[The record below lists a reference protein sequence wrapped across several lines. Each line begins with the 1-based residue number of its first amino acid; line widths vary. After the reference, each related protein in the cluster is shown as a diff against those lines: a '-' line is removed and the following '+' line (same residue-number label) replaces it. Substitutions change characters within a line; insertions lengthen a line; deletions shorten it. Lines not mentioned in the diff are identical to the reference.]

1 MKTMLSNT
9 GYFLRET
16 LTMLRLNILSNGL
29 SLLSMG
35 LIFFLLA
42 MVISGWWTSSHI
54 TDVIQSEAEIN
65 VFFDQSLGND
75 DVSQLIEKI
84 QGIEGVREA
93 RLVNEG
99 EAYTRM
105 KNILG
110 EEASVLEVFSDNPF
124 SPFLEVKINL
134 EKADSVRQ
142 VLDPMA
148 GIQHIRNNKDV
159 LDRIRNISDMLKLFG
174 FLVVVAV
181 GISTLILI
189 SHIIRQ
195 GIDNQR
201 EQINTLRLLGAPEYF
216 ISFPFILEGLLLT
229 LGGGILAV
237 SLATFTIK
245 QAYAQIVG
253 TLSFLPLIPSEVL
266 VPNMVI
272 VVLSLSAI
280 LGVFGSILG
289 LKLSRDH

>member
-1 MKTMLSNT
+1 MKTMLSNA

-16 LTMLRLNILSNGL
+16 LTMLRLNVLSNGL

-54 TDVIQSEAEIN
+54 TEVIQSEAEIN
-65 VFFDQSLGND
+65 VFYDQSLGKD

-84 QGIEGVREA
+84 QGIEGVRDSH
-93 RLVNEG
+93 LVDEG

-105 KNILG
+105 KTILG
-110 EEASVLEVFSDNPF
+110 EEASVLEIFNDNPF
-124 SPFLEVKINL
+124 SSFVEVKINL
-134 EKADSVRQ
+134 EKSNA
-142 VLDPMA
+142 VLQALEPME

-159 LDRIRNISDMLKLFG
+159 LDRIRTIADILKLFG
-174 FLVVVAV
+174 FLVVAAV

-195 GIDNQR
+195 GIYNQR
-201 EQINTLRLLGAPEYF
+201 EQIHTLRLLGAPEHF
-216 ISFPFILEGLLLT
+216 ISFPFILEGVLLT
-229 LGGGILAV
+229 LGGGIVAV
-237 SLATFTIK
+237 SLATLTIK

-253 TLSFLPLIPSEVL
+253 SLAFLPLLPSEVL
-266 VPNMVI
+266 VPDMVL
-272 VVLSLSAI
+272 VVMSLSAI
-280 LGVFGSILG
+280 LGVFGSMLG
-289 LKLSRDH
+289 LRLSRDH